1 MIVIQDNSSV
11 KGKLLSFNSRPRGQE
26 HKNPE
31 DKLHNYQNERMT
43 LHFQKEKKGKEKQ
56 KLWEEHCRTVILNL
70 WVVNPHPLWVK

>member
-31 DKLHNYQNERMT
+31 DKLHNYQNDRMT
-43 LHFQKEKKGKEKQ
+43 LHFQKEKKERKSKNYG
-56 KLWEEHCRTVILNL
+56 RNTVEQLFSTCGL
-70 WVVNPHPLWVK
+70 